1 LGEDNNYRLEEMTIQ
16 ELFEKNLVLTTE
28 FNRYVL
34 ENPDIAERIPKNAV
48 VVILPEYDKELAE
61 ENLKIAKTRKEKDQP
76 MLLVKVKKLAPERK
90 SRLIKPELELVPA

>member
-1 LGEDNNYRLEEMTIQ
+1 MTTQ

-34 ENPDIAERIPKNAV
+34 EHPDVAERIPKNAV
-48 VVILPEYDKELAE
+48 VVILPEYDQELAE
-61 ENLKIAKTRKEKDQP
+61 ENLKIATARKENDQP

-90 SRLIKPELELVPA
+90 SRLIKPRLELISA